1 MNNLGLYLLIPKWS
15 KKIGGPHN
23 FLALV
28 GIGGYAIGKGLE
40 ISIKR
45 LRKLYEENTMVVV
58 LGTYTVNTAYQV
70 SKELEFQPG
79 DKYNVLETDKNAVL
93 IEKIGDN
100 NNPYFVDGKLLAE
113 ISDYK

>member
-15 KKIGGPHN
+15 KKLGGPQN

-28 GIGGYAIGKGLE
+28 GIGGYAIGKVLE
-40 ISIKR
+40 KPTK
-45 LRKLYEENTMVVV
+45 KLYKLYKEKTKVVV
-58 LGTYTVNTAYQV
+58 LGTYTVETAYQV

-79 DKYNVLETDKNAVL
+79 DKYNVLEVDKDAVL
-93 IEKIGDN
+93 IEKIGDD
-100 NNPYFVDGKLLAE
+100 NNPYFVDGKLLTK